1 MMTRIQFVL
10 RAAMLSSAVRS
21 FFTSP
26 SAAAPLFIAALMMLC
41 VLIPAMAQEAMP
53 GLPPDKGKNSGMTPE
68 SEVCPSATDSNPSLI
83 GDSSTRT
90 DSTEK
95 LINAENSSM
104 LMQSSLLPDEN
115 SLAATQNLQPE
126 PDSSSAPSA
135 SSHASIADT
144 SCYIPLSEFT
154 IAGTPRYT
162 IDNSPPMKCNKLK
175 PLTTVGI
182 GATYFGILTALHI
195 YQVNTIWNE
204 NTKFRIVED
213 FEQDF
218 MADKCGHFWGTY
230 FNGYCSAE
238 ALIGAGFSVETAT
251 IVGGLMGLL
260 YQGYVEVMDGF
271 GKNWGF
277 SPSDMYADIAGFGY
291 YLAQYYVPFL
301 QNFTFKATYFPASWY
316 NEKPRREAS
325 MFIDDYSSWTWW
337 LSAKMCNLTPASWK
351 WPRWLDL
358 AFGYAARDLHLDPD
372 GYKGKLRFSLA
383 LDYNIVEL
391 LPDGGNFF
399 NWLKQSFNYFKFPAP
414 AIEFGEG
421 VRFRLFYPFVI
432 SFGTSFKF

>member
-1 MMTRIQFVL
+1 
-10 RAAMLSSAVRS
+10 MLPAVRS
-21 FFTSP
+21 FFTPKIST
-26 SAAAPLFIAALMMLC
+26 AYLLIAAVALLSS
-41 VLIPAMAQEAMP
+41 LIPAIAQDALPGMP
-53 GLPPDKGKNSGMTPE
+53 PNEISADGSVMPNTVD
-68 SEVCPSATDSNPSLI
+68 CPSVTAPNPLLTGAVIADSAAK
-83 GDSSTRT
+83 STPNEVALSR
-90 DSTEK
+90 K
-95 LINAENSSM
+95 P
-104 LMQSSLLPDEN
+104 SSLLIDEN
-115 SLAATQNLQPE
+115 VSPASQHIIAAA
-126 PDSSSAPSA
+126 DSTSVA
-135 SSHASIADT
+135 SPVSHADT

-154 IAGTPRYT
+154 VAGTQRYT
-162 IDNSPPMKCNKLK
+162 IDNSLPMKCNKLR

-230 FNGYCSAE
+230 FNGYCSTE

-251 IVGGLMGLL
+251 IVGGLMGLV

-358 AFGYAARDLHLDPD
+358 AFGYAARDLRLDPD